1 MGALVLALWALL
13 VSLDPAGRARE
24 PGKNLS
30 CYQCFKVRSPE
41 FCSPVVCSSTD
52 QVCVSHVL
60 IITLRLPV
68 RTLLSKRCAP
78 RCPST
83 NMEFEWRSDSGVLSK
98 IVRHCCS
105 RSLCNRA
112 PVLQEGPR
120 ALPWGLLLQ
129 DLLNPRM
136 IRNALSSTR
145 PRGLA
150 GRSPDLC
157 LRFRRGGSDP
167 QRHMG
172 SWAKSDPRNRSRPP
186 EKLQHAQ
193 ATGYPVSLG
202 NCGPLPC
209 AVGFCSAGGPASSR
223 PGFERPACLRPAPGS
238 EGPACPP
245 WLHSRAG

>member
-60 IITLRLPV
+60 IITLTSPISPGLPGPWLPGCPGCAWFQGRAQTRASSPEPCLCCDLKGLPV

-129 DLLNPRM
+129 VGLSLLWV
-136 IRNALSSTR
+136 L
-145 PRGLA
+145 L
-150 GRSPDLC
+150 
-157 LRFRRGGSDP
+157 
-167 QRHMG
+167 
-172 SWAKSDPRNRSRPP
+172 
-186 EKLQHAQ
+186 
-193 ATGYPVSLG
+193 
-202 NCGPLPC
+202 
-209 AVGFCSAGGPASSR
+209 
-223 PGFERPACLRPAPGS
+223 
-238 EGPACPP
+238 
-245 WLHSRAG
+245 